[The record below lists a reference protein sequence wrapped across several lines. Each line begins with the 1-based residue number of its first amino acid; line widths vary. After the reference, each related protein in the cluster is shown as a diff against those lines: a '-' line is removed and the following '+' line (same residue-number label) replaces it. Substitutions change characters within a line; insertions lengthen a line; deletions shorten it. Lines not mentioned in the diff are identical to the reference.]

1 MYISSVPNSFEEYP
15 VLEKHPIFRF
25 VQRLDWGTQWELARA
40 IQSGSIDVDEI
51 EVPWI
56 LELVGQSIVD
66 NIASIQRLQQEKAP
80 ESESLRPELG
90 PQIRVRTLVQL
101 PPFF

>member
-56 LELVGQSIVD
+56 LELVGQSSWI
-66 NIASIQRLQQEKAP
+66 ILHQYSACSRKRRLRANLCAP
-80 ESESLRPELG
+80 SWDR
-90 PQIRVRTLVQL
+90 R
-101 PPFF
+101 